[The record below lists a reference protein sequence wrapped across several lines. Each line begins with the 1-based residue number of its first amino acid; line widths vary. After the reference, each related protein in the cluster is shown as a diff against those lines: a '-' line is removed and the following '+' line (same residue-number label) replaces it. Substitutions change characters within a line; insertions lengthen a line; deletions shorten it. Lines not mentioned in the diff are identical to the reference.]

1 MGQKIYKDIDLTV
14 FALTNY
20 GPHRKM
26 HQAIEKCLI
35 EAEKKAISEEIR
47 RRMKYVIE

>member
-1 MGQKIYKDIDLTV
+1 MGQKLYKDLDLTV

-35 EAEKKAISEEIR
+35 EAEKKIISDEIR
-47 RRMKYVIE
+47 IRLDGRC

>member
-1 MGQKIYKDIDLTV
+1 MEQELYKDVDLTA

-20 GPHRKM
+20 GPDRDM

-35 EAEKKAISEEIR
+35 EAERKIISDEIR
-47 RRMKYVIE
+47 RRLDGES

>member
-1 MGQKIYKDIDLTV
+1 MVQKLYKDLDLTV

-26 HQAIEKCLI
+26 QQAIEKCLI
-35 EAEKKAISEEIR
+35 EAEKKVISDEIR
-47 RRMKYVIE
+47 RRLDGKD